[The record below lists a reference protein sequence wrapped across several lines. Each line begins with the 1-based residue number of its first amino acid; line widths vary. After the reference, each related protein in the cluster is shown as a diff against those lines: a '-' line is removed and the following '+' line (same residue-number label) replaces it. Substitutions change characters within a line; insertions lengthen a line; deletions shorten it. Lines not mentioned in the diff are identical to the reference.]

1 MTSVKKKK
9 NNPEKISKNNLVYK
23 IFEFIVDTIN
33 YIFFY
38 GNKDSY
44 FYKDFLKFKKIHE
57 SSFEFNRASL
67 KISIFICLYFFF
79 LSYILELNKNM
90 TKKINVCDFGRSD
103 IFGNLTNLIDMSSL
117 KYVFFHI
124 FFPPSVFFGNFLDPE
139 KSLVNPSTIF
149 FIQIFISYTDKPTKL
164 KICQKEDEDT
174 SNEDTSK
181 KDEQD
186 EEKECYDINL
196 RPKPCQVINTLSTLG
211 LYILYYYLN
220 RYILKKLLNFFPN
233 YIYDFSKRIFSE
245 KASKKLSKIFSKTI
259 EFILKTSDNIAY
271 YYLIF
276 VNYWFMMTILL
287 SVQLKEFGG
296 YWLLKS
302 IFGEESPKYV
312 VQGLI
317 VIMNII
323 FIIVFF
329 GLRILL
335 NYVYSEI
342 RQIFFDTYGQMNK
355 KLKQIE
361 NKLQNYELEKS

>member
-1 MTSVKKKK
+1 MTSVQKKK
-9 NNPEKISKNNLVYK
+9 NNPEKISKNSLIYK

-90 TKKINVCDFGRSD
+90 TKKINVCDLGQSD

-139 KSLVNPSTIF
+139 KSLLNPSTIF
-149 FIQIFISYTDKPTKL
+149 FIQIFISYTDKPTNL

-174 SNEDTSK
+174 QNENT
-181 KDEQD
+181 Q
-186 EEKECYDINL
+186 ECYDINL
-196 RPKPCQVINTLSTLG
+196 RPKPCEVINTLSTLG

-233 YIYDFSKRIFSE
+233 YIYDFSNRIFSE
-245 KASKKLSKIFSKTI
+245 KASKKLSNIFSKTI

-271 YYLIF
+271 YFLIF
-276 VNYWFMMTILL
+276 INYWFMMTILL
-287 SVQLKEFGG
+287 SAQLEAFGS
-296 YWLLKS
+296 YWLLES
-302 IFGEESPKYV
+302 LFGKESPKYA

-329 GLRILL
+329 GFRILL
-335 NYVYSEI
+335 NYVYNEI

-355 KLKQIE
+355 KLRQIE
-361 NKLQNYELEKS
+361 NKLQNYEFEKS

>member
-1 MTSVKKKK
+1 
-9 NNPEKISKNNLVYK
+9 
-23 IFEFIVDTIN
+23 
-33 YIFFY
+33 
-38 GNKDSY
+38 
-44 FYKDFLKFKKIHE
+44 
-57 SSFEFNRASL
+57 
-67 KISIFICLYFFF
+67 
-79 LSYILELNKNM
+79 M
-90 TKKINVCDFGRSD
+90 TKKLNVCDFGRSD

-124 FFPPSVFFGNFLDPE
+124 FFPPSVFFGNFLDPG

-174 SNEDTSK
+174 ENEDTENEDTSNKDTSNKDTPKKDTSNKDTSK
-181 KDEQD
+181 KDEEND
-186 EEKECYDINL
+186 EKECYDINL

-233 YIYDFSKRIFSE
+233 YIYDFSNRIFSE
-245 KASKKLSKIFSKTI
+245 KASKKISKIFSKTI

-335 NYVYSEI
+335 NYLYNEI

>member
-1 MTSVKKKK
+1 
-9 NNPEKISKNNLVYK
+9 
-23 IFEFIVDTIN
+23 
-33 YIFFY
+33 
-38 GNKDSY
+38 
-44 FYKDFLKFKKIHE
+44 
-57 SSFEFNRASL
+57 
-67 KISIFICLYFFF
+67 
-79 LSYILELNKNM
+79 M